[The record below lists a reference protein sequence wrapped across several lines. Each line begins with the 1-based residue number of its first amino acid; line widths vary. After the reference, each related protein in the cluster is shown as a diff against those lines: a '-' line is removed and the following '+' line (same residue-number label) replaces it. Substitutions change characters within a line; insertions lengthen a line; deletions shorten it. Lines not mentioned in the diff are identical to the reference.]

1 LSSRMCGQQK
11 EQARQSR
18 DRWYASTGSQ
28 KKIKKKHFR
37 EAAQDLL
44 RRKYI
49 YISANPLAKVLGL
62 HATKGFYIQ
71 KKKLKAIEEPKSMP
85 PQHFAPW

>member
-1 LSSRMCGQQK
+1 MKSSSQTCGQWK

-18 DRWYASTGSQ
+18 DHWYASTGSQ

-37 EAAQDLL
+37 EAAQDLM

-49 YISANPLAKVLGL
+49 YISAKP
-62 HATKGFYIQ
+62 F
-71 KKKLKAIEEPKSMP
+71 S
-85 PQHFAPW
+85 